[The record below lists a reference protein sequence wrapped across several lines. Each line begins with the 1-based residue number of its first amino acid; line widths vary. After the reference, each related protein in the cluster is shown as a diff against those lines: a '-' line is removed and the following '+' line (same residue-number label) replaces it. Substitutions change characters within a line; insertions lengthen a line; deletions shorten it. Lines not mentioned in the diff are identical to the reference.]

1 MAVDGNGKAPLP
13 SQLYA
18 TLNRQRYSGNKQG
31 PIFPVPPP
39 DLDSPIGSF
48 LPALMLAGYSLR
60 PA

>member
-18 TLNRQRYSGNKQG
+18 ILIASVIPAINRA
-31 PIFPVPPP
+31 
-39 DLDSPIGSF
+39 DLSRSATGLGLPTGSF

>member
-39 DLDSPIGSF
+39 DLDSPSDRF
-48 LPALMLAGYSLR
+48 CPR
-60 PA
+60 